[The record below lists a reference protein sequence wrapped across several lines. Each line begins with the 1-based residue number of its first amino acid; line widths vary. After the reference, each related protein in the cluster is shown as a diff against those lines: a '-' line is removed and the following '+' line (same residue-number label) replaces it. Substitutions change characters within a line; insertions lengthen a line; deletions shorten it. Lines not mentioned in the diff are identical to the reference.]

1 MERKPIYRFKVFD
14 ATLQSKMRDFA
25 ELHAFESRVLLKEN
39 YEKWLQEEDV
49 KRLIQMEH
57 DTLLYHGYQFG
68 DTVIEKKLFTSIKYY
83 HIKNLLQGLRPCCD
97 EVVNVK
103 KWKNE
108 VHFSKPFIDCVKDH
122 LLVKKEASCKPADSF
137 VKFVEEHEQEC
148 DHEQEHLKL
157 TDDKELFYKKLKKMY
172 KNQYYQVSV

>member
-57 DTLLYHGYQFG
+57 DTLLHHGYQFG
-68 DTVIEKKLFTSIKYY
+68 DTVIEKKLFT
-83 HIKNLLQGLRPCCD
+83 
-97 EVVNVK
+97 
-103 KWKNE
+103 
-108 VHFSKPFIDCVKDH
+108 KPFIDCVKDH
-122 LLVKKEASCKPADSF
+122 LLEKKEASCKPADSF
-137 VKFVEEHEQEC
+137 VKFVEEHPQEC